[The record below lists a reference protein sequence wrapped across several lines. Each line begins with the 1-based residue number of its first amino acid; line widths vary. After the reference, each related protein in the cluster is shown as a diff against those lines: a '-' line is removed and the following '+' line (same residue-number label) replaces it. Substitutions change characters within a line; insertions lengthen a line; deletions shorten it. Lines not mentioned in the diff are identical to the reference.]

1 MIETESVKIVIRN
14 LIIFTIIICL
24 IHALINFIQ
33 VNKTVEKEINSNEG
47 IRISETY
54 MKYLYSDEEI
64 AQYEAEKEKIINETR
79 TKTYIYL
86 AIFEIVLLAV
96 YRCSTATKKG
106 DFKIFCIVK
115 NKIINSLRNIK

>member
-86 AIFEIVLLAV
+86 VIFEIVLLAV
-96 YRCSTATKKG
+96 YIGVVPLQKKAIL
-106 DFKIFCIVK
+106 KYSV
-115 NKIINSLRNIK
+115 